1 MFRHMQHPQGRV
13 LPVLMVCL
21 ELAAPIPEGNV
32 FIPHIMFLSWGG
44 DDVELASAMLPLIHD
59 YEV

>member
-1 MFRHMQHPQGRV
+1 
-13 LPVLMVCL
+13 MVCL